1 MKILL
6 KTWMLND
13 SDKEDNI
20 EPVALYH
27 SERRCLSSQINQ
39 HLFYD
44 RRWKICWV
52 KMQSSHN
59 DSKDFMRSQAK
70 STAPCGKRVQNYQ
83 SLAFEPLVVQ
93 AVFAYYFMTPDPK
106 ACNLWTKAY
115 SKSSDRTC
123 TYHSTADTELTEARE
138 QKHESSQ
145 RKPTWNE
152 RQMACR
158 SASLCFSNLRSRDLQ
173 SAILEA
179 STCRMICAQTAVI
192 AQDEQ

>member
-6 KTWMLND
+6 KTWMLSD

-44 RRWKICWV
+44 KV

-93 AVFAYYFMTPDPK
+93 VVFAYYSWHQTQKPVICGPKPTLNHQTGPVPITPQP
-106 ACNLWTKAY
+106 ALNWHGPEPH
-115 SKSSDRTC
+115 R
-123 TYHSTADTELTEARE
+123 ARE

-158 SASLCFSNLRSRDLQ
+158 SASLCFSNLRSHDLQ

-179 STCRMICAQTAVI
+179 STCRMIYPQTAVI
-192 AQDEQ
+192 VWDEQ